1 MSINWKSGR
10 LQSGKLRH
18 RIDIVKVSPV
28 QDSSGGIN
36 FSLGVIYAN
45 VWASVESLSGM
56 ESWAAQSEVA
66 TGSHQ
71 IIIRYIA
78 GAPGYV
84 VGQEYTPGMLIK
96 DNDGYLQQAQV
107 PGGVA
112 TITDDSAWN
121 ETEGMYTEDG
131 DPSIGTFT
139 WLNLG
144 VAPPYTGVTAAM
156 QVRFQGRNFMINN
169 VMNPDERNKMLCLMC
184 TEVNDSRQQIPGLNA
199 LPNQA
204 DLR

>member
-1 MSINWKSGR
+1 MAVNWKSGR

-28 QDSSGGIN
+28 QDSAGGIN
-36 FSLGVIYAN
+36 FSVGIIYAN
-45 VWASVESLSGM
+45 VWASIESMSGM
-56 ESWAAQSEVA
+56 ETWAAQSEVA

-71 IIIRYIA
+71 IIIRYIP

-84 VGQEYTPGMLIK
+84 VGQNYTPGMLTK
-96 DNDGYLQQAQV
+96 DNDGYLQQAQA

-112 TITDDSAWN
+112 IITDDSVWN
-121 ETEGMYTEDG
+121 ETEGMFTEDG
-131 DPSIGTFT
+131 NPSIETFT

-156 QVRFQGRNFMINN
+156 QVRFQGRQFQINN
-169 VMNPDERNKMLCLMC
+169 VMNPDERSKMLCLMV
-184 TEVNDSRQQIPGLNA
+184 TEINDSRQQTLNT

-204 DLR
+204 NLG

>member
-1 MSINWKSGR
+1 MALNWRSGR

-28 QDSSGGIN
+28 QDLAGGVN
-36 FSLGVIYAN
+36 FSIGIIYAN

-66 TGSHQ
+66 IGSHQ
-71 IIIRYIA
+71 ITIRYIP

-84 VGQEYTPGMLIK
+84 FGQPYTAGMLIK
-96 DNDGYLQQAQV
+96 DNAGYLQMCQA
-107 PGGVA
+107 PGGIA
-112 TITDDSAWN
+112 AITNDTAWN
-121 ETEGMYTEDG
+121 ETEGMFTEDG
-131 DPSIGTFT
+131 NPSVSTFT

-144 VAPPYTGVTAAM
+144 PAPPYSGVTPAM
-156 QVRFQGRNFMINN
+156 QVRFQGRQFQITS
-169 VMNPDERNKMLCLMC
+169 VLNPDERNKMLCLLV
-184 TEVNDSRQQIPGLNA
+184 TEINDSRQQIPGLNT

-204 DLR
+204 DLG

>member
-36 FSLGVIYAN
+36 FSLGVVYAN
-45 VWASVESLSGM
+45 VWASIEALSGM

-71 IIIRYIA
+71 IIIRYIP

-84 VGQEYTPGMLIK
+84 VGQNYTAGMLIK
-96 DNDGYLQQAQV
+96 DNAGYLQQVQA
-107 PGGVA
+107 PGGIA
-112 TITDDSAWN
+112 TIIDNTAWN
-121 ETEGMYTEDG
+121 ETEGMFTEDG
-131 DPSIGTFT
+131 NPSIGSFV

-144 VAPPYTGVTAAM
+144 VAPPYSGVTAAM
-156 QVRFQGRNFMINN
+156 QVWFQGRQFQINA
-169 VMNPDERNKMLCLMC
+169 VLNPDERNKMQCLMV
-184 TEVNDSRQQIPGLNA
+184 TEINDSRQQLQNNQPGGLG
-199 LPNQA
+199 
-204 DLR
+204 